1 MATQNPKGKTDET
14 VTPPVNTTYGDEYEL
29 PDPQTVTIS
38 AEKQTVVTYYY
49 KRKVHKLTF
58 EPENGEKA
66 QIVEG
71 RVGATLNVKQPV
83 RKGYT
88 FTGWTPEL
96 PEKIPNEDVTYQAQ
110 WRKNS
115 YLVQFVSEGTVLKEY
130 TLSYGDAIPAQEKPT
145 REGYTFVSWDKNVPD
160 TVSDENVKNGKL
172 VFKAVWKEIAY
183 TISYNLA
190 RGSLPTGKTN
200 PTTFTINRWTWYSQ
214 NGKAIRLKDG
224 QEPISTEKIHRLP
237 LPPAR

>member
-1 MATQNPKGKTDET
+1 M
-14 VTPPVNTTYGDEYEL
+14 
-29 PDPQTVTIS
+29 
-38 AEKQTVVTYYY
+38 VTYYY

-58 EPENGEKA
+58 EPENGEKT
-66 QIVEG
+66 QTVEG

-110 WRKNS
+110 WRKNR

-130 TLSYGDAIPAQEKPT
+130 TLSYGDAIPAQEEPT

-190 RGSLPTGKTN
+190 GGSLPTGKTN
-200 PTTFTINRWTWYSQ
+200 PTTFTINSKPMDLVQPKRE
-214 NGKAIRLKDG
+214 G
-224 QEPISTEKIHRLP
+224 
-237 LPPAR
+237 